1 MQQLQAVAPGARLY
15 IHDVVARDGLQIEPA
30 FVPTAQKIA
39 LIDALS
45 QTGLTKI
52 EVTSFVSPKAVPNL
66 ADAAEVMAGI
76 RRNPAVSYVA
86 LIANVRGA
94 ERALEARADEVNLV
108 VSVSESHNRTNVR
121 RSTDASFEGFGEI
134 FAALRGSGTRVAGS
148 LSTAFGCP
156 FEGDVPAERVL
167 RFAERYVALGVDSVV
182 LADTT
187 GMAHPRQVLAL
198 ASQVRK
204 AFPQLALA
212 LHFHNTRGM
221 GLANVLAGLEAG
233 VLHYEGCL
241 GGLGGCPF
249 APGAT
254 GNVCTEDMVHM
265 LQAMG
270 YDTGVDL
277 SRLIEASHLLR
288 STVGHA
294 LPGQVAQAGPIS
306 ALHPLPD
313 FSKN

>member
-1 MQQLQAVAPGARLY
+1 MQSLEQQSPGRRLY

-45 QTGLTKI
+45 QTGLAKI

-76 RRNPAVSYVA
+76 RRNPAISYVA

-134 FAALRGSGTRVAGS
+134 LSALRGSGTRVAGS
-148 LSTAFGCP
+148 LSTSFGCP
-156 FEGDVPAERVL
+156 FEGDVPPERVL

-204 AFPQLALA
+204 AFPTLALA

-277 SRLIEASHLLR
+277 ARLIDASHLLR
-288 STVGHA
+288 STVAHA

-313 FSKN
+313 LAKN